1 MLTLREIM
9 RADLFTVTPDTR
21 VETLV
26 ELLSSRRVTG
36 VPVVDAKGEA
46 VGIVSATD
54 VLIHFAELTAAATG
68 ESRATRLVET
78 ASEDYWSDWA
88 EAGGLA
94 ILPQTKA
101 WTMPVSEI
109 MTPMAYSLAPDT
121 PVQEAAGAMYR
132 GAMHRVLVTEN
143 GKLLGIVTTTDIVK
157 AVADGRLKG

>member
-1 MLTLREIM
+1 MLTLRDIM
-9 RADLFTVTPDTR
+9 RADLFTVTPDTS

-68 ESRATRLVET
+68 EVRATRLAET

-101 WTMPVSEI
+101 WAMPVSEI
-109 MTPMAYSLAPDT
+109 MTPMAYSLGPDT
-121 PVQEAAGAMYR
+121 PVQDAAGALYR
-132 GAMHRVLVTEN
+132 GAMHRVLVTEK
-143 GKLLGIVTTTDIVK
+143 GKLLGIVTTTDIVR
-157 AVADGRLKG
+157 AVADGRLSA

>member
-1 MLTLREIM
+1 MLTLRDIM
-9 RADLFTVTPDTR
+9 RADLFTVTPDTS

-36 VPVVDAKGEA
+36 VPVV
-46 VGIVSATD
+46 
-54 VLIHFAELTAAATG
+54 LIHFAELTAAATG
-68 ESRATRLVET
+68 EARATRLAET

-101 WTMPVSEI
+101 WAMPVSEI
-109 MTPMAYSLAPDT
+109 MTPMAYSLGPDT
-121 PVQEAAGAMYR
+121 PVQDAAGALYR

-157 AVADGRLKG
+157 AVADGRLSA